1 MKFSS
6 RDKAYKSKR
15 AEFAARYGKRELW
28 SVIDQW
34 PLYCGIGNLSRFLAI
49 YEAFRST
56 IAVPGH
62 VAEFGSWRGA
72 NVLFLAKLLRIL
84 DPHGSKM
91 THCFDSFEGLIEFS
105 RQDGD
110 AQVMG
115 AGAPYTQGS
124 LQELEDIITLYDMQ
138 DEIEIHKGFIE
149 ETLPALLKEKQALSL
164 SFVYCDADLYSPTKT
179 VLELLHSRLSEGG
192 VFVLDEWNF
201 EDCPGETSAC
211 REFLESHGH
220 MYHQEHVLNTHQPTL
235 ILRKRATR

>member
-6 RDKAYKSKR
+6 RDKNYKSKR
-15 AEFAARYGKRELW
+15 AEFAERYGKRELW

-49 YEAFRST
+49 YEIFCST
-56 IAVPGH
+56 KAVPGH

-72 NVLFLAKLLRIL
+72 NVLFLAKLLRIF

-105 RQDGD
+105 QQDGN
-110 AQVMG
+110 AKVMG

-124 LQELEDIITLYDMQ
+124 LQELQDIIALYDMQ

-149 ETLPALLKEKQALSL
+149 KTLPALLEEKKALSF

-179 VLELLHSRLSEGG
+179 VLELVHPRLSEGG
-192 VFVLDEWNF
+192 VFVFDEWNF

-220 MYHQEHVLNTHQPTL
+220 MYRQEHASNTHQPTL
-235 ILRKRATR
+235 VLRKIASC